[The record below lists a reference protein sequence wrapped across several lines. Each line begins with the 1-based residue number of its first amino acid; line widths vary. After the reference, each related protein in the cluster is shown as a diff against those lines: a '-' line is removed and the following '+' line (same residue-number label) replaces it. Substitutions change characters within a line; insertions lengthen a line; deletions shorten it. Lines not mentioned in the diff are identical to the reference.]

1 MINDLATL
9 RQKIDALDTEL
20 LRLLNER
27 AEYAKEIGAIKNR
40 QSLPIYS
47 PDREMK
53 LLSSLVKR
61 SQGPLRPEAI
71 RAIYREIMSASIAL
85 EKDIAIACMGPMGS
99 PSHHLSLQKFGSS
112 VRYSFHS
119 TIPEVFDT
127 VTSKHADCGVVPLQ
141 DSAQRFNDKSLDAL
155 AETNLLICNEISTGI
170 DKRHIVIGH
179 QSNAPTEMDRT
190 LFMLRV
196 ENQSENLARA
206 LDLIEKEPPA
216 FTHFA
221 TRPSLKN
228 AEEVFVFIQA
238 DGHKSEIQDSDL
250 FISLATHCQEIK
262 ILGSYPKSPF

>member
-1 MINDLATL
+1 MINELSSL

-53 LLSSLVKR
+53 LLSSLVNR

-99 PSHHLSLQKFGSS
+99 PSHHHSLQKFGSS
-112 VRYSFHS
+112 VRYSFHA
-119 TIPEVFDT
+119 TIPEIFDI

-141 DSAQRFNDKSLDAL
+141 DSAQRFNEKSLDAL

-179 QSNAPTEMDRT
+179 QSNAATEMDRT
-190 LFMLRV
+190 LFMLRIV
-196 ENQSENLARA
+196 NQSENLSLA
-206 LDLIEKEPPA
+206 LHLIEKEAPT
-216 FTHFA
+216 FIHLA

-228 AEEVFVFIQA
+228 TEADCVFVQA
-238 DGHKSEIQDSDL
+238 DGH
-250 FISLATHCQEIK
+250 
-262 ILGSYPKSPF
+262 